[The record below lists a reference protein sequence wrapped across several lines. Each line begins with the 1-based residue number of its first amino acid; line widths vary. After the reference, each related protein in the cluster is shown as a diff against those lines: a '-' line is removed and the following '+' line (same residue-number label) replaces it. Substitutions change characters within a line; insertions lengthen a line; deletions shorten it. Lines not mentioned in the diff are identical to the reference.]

1 MVEVDRFDD
10 LYYRQGDWV
19 HLSQAVQEATRLPS
33 PLHLEDINRK
43 RVFGALNTRLRE
55 SWDEI
60 HTNRLADME
69 LQKHKR
75 LVRYALR
82 TTILVDT
89 FLTGIETE
97 RGDIF
102 VQHYPSTDTP
112 PDDLPQ
118 ASLV

>member
-1 MVEVDRFDD
+1 MVDVDRFDD

-33 PLHLEDINRK
+33 PQLLENINRK
-43 RVFGALNTRLRE
+43 RIEGALNTRIRVSREELR
-55 SWDEI
+55 I
-60 HTNRLADME
+60 NRLTDME

-102 VQHYPSTDTP
+102 VREYPAAETL